1 MGYRFQCEYCSRK
14 YKTRSSRKNHE
25 DKSCTGSRAPA
36 GPARSADTLAS
47 EPKKGEGSF
56 KEMII
61 NESNREDLATG
72 VSREMDKGVR
82 RPHAPRAPS
91 HIWER
96 EFVTTILQE
105 PFKQGLEYMITL
117 EGLN

>member
-1 MGYRFQCEYCSRK
+1 MGYRFQCKYCSRK

-36 GPARSADTLAS
+36 GPARSADTPAS
-47 EPKKGEGSF
+47 APKKGEGSF

-61 NESNREDLATG
+61 NESNREDLATC

-82 RPHAPRAPS
+82 RPNAPEPLHTFGRGSLSQLFCKSGSNRAWS
-91 HIWER
+91 
-96 EFVTTILQE
+96 T
-105 PFKQGLEYMITL
+105 
-117 EGLN
+117 